1 MTLETR
7 YRIPPTVMLQV
18 VDDETLLYDSAT
30 GLFFSLND
38 VGATIW
44 EVMNDYET
52 LQGVLSELMEIFEVD
67 RDQLEGDVFAFVT
80 MLAEQNL
87 VQVDV

>member
-52 LQGVLSELMEIFEVD
+52 LDDVLSELMEIFEVD

>member
-52 LQGVLSELMEIFEVD
+52 LDDVLSELMEIFEVD
-67 RDQLEGDVFAFVT
+67 RDQLEGDIFAFFT
-80 MLAEQNL
+80 TLAEQNL
-87 VQVDV
+87 VQIDR